1 MVLCGKSIYCDG
13 PVHAKTS
20 STSSTM
26 PHFIGNIL
34 QDKRAADLHPE
45 SHDKSFHYSAR
56 DKHELI
62 NQLPSLPIRF
72 EHSETLGDVGRVKSA
87 WQSKDGRVW
96 VVGEI
101 SDTGIAGKFVN
112 KTIASQQHVG
122 LSLGHEHTEYSDGST
137 RKRGLEV
144 SICKQPRRP
153 GCGVAVSVHASS
165 RHYKRAAADA
175 TTTNSDTTS
184 NMSETTDSTP
194 TQSDASPPTTANAS
208 APNSNT
214 DDSTQR
220 ETSNTEVDS
229 VPPKLPPAPELA
241 AQVMQ
246 FAEQARAAEARVA
259 ELEQERN
266 KRIEAEKQQQE
277 KENAE
282 RKLNAENLAKS
293 VLEHVAQFQAGN
305 GQNASPQS
313 CADQERAIKSL
324 MESHPREVETVL
336 QVAHLCSS
344 RAAKLEAE
352 LKQEKL
358 QAEQM
363 QLRSQYHAAVQQA
376 TGVNS
381 SHAASTHDATTID
394 VRASKRQRTSTS
406 HSSLLP
412 KASSKPRSRYEHLGI
427 DCNDVT
433 SAYQQFA
440 GMSGGNG
447 ATVSRMNEIAGIM
460 KRQQKRGFC

>member
-1 MVLCGKSIYCDG
+1 
-13 PVHAKTS
+13 
-20 STSSTM
+20 M

-34 QDKRAADLHPE
+34 QDRRGAASHPE
-45 SHDKSFHYSAR
+45 AHDKSFNYSASER
-56 DKHELI
+56 HDLI
-62 NQLPSLPIRF
+62 AQLPNLPIRF
-72 EHSETLGDVGRVKSA
+72 EHSEALGDVGRVKSA
-87 WQSKDGRVW
+87 WHSADGRVW
-96 VVGEI
+96 VVGELL
-101 SDTGIAGKFVN
+101 DTGIAGKFVN

-165 RHYKRAAADA
+165 RHYKRNAADTA
-175 TTTNSDTTS
+175 TITREITKMSDSTNSTAAPSDTSSTPATDATSETKANDSVPPETTN
-184 NMSETTDSTP
+184 
-194 TQSDASPPTTANAS
+194 TQ
-208 APNSNT
+208 
-214 DDSTQR
+214 
-220 ETSNTEVDS
+220 VDS
-229 VPPKLPPAPELA
+229 LPPKLPPAPELA

-259 ELEQERN
+259 ELEEERN

-282 RKLNAENLAKS
+282 RKTNAENLAKS

-305 GQNASPQS
+305 GQTASPQS

-381 SHAASTHDATTID
+381 SHSAAGHDSTTVD
-394 VRASKRQRTSTS
+394 VRASKRQRTNAV

-412 KASSKPRSRYEHLGI
+412 KAVNKPRSRYEHLGI

-433 SAYQQFA
+433 SAYQQFSS
-440 GMSGGNG
+440 MSGGNG
-447 ATVSRMNEIAGIM
+447 ATVSRMDEIANIM
-460 KRQQKRGFC
+460 KRQQNRGFC

>member
-1 MVLCGKSIYCDG
+1 
-13 PVHAKTS
+13 
-20 STSSTM
+20 M

-34 QDKRAADLHPE
+34 QDRRRAALHPE
-45 SHDKSFHYSAR
+45 SHDKSFDYSSSE
-56 DKHELI
+56 KHDLI
-62 NQLPSLPIRF
+62 KQLPNLPIRF
-72 EHSETLGDVGRVKSA
+72 EHSEALGDVGRVKSA
-87 WQSKDGRVW
+87 WQSLDGRVW

-165 RHYKRAAADA
+165 RHYKRDAADA
-175 TTTNSDTTS
+175 TTISSETTNMSDTTNS
-184 NMSETTDSTP
+184 ATTPTDTTATTTTEAALEKKPDEGAPIETT
-194 TQSDASPPTTANAS
+194 
-208 APNSNT
+208 
-214 DDSTQR
+214 
-220 ETSNTEVDS
+220 NTEVDTL
-229 VPPKLPPAPELA
+229 PPKLPPAPELA

-246 FAEQARAAEARVA
+246 FAEQARAAEKRVA
-259 ELEQERN
+259 ELEEERN
-266 KRIEAEKQQQE
+266 KRIEAEKQLQE
-277 KENAE
+277 KENAA
-282 RKLNAENLAKS
+282 RKTNAENLAKS

-381 SHAASTHDATTID
+381 SHAVASHDSTTVD
-394 VRASKRQRTSTS
+394 VRASKRQRTDAA

-412 KASSKPRSRYEHLGI
+412 KSAGKPRSRYAHLGI

-447 ATVSRMNEIAGIM
+447 ATVSRMGEIANIM
-460 KRQQKRGFC
+460 KRQQSRGFC

>member
-1 MVLCGKSIYCDG
+1 
-13 PVHAKTS
+13 
-20 STSSTM
+20 M
-26 PHFIGNIL
+26 PHFLGNIL
-34 QDKRAADLHPE
+34 QDKRGAALHPE
-45 SHDKSFHYSAR
+45 SHDKTFDYSASE
-56 DKHELI
+56 KHDLVD
-62 NQLPSLPIRF
+62 QLPNLPIRF
-72 EHSETLGDVGRVKSA
+72 EHSEALGDVGRVKSA
-87 WQSKDGRVW
+87 WQSPDGRVW

-122 LSLGHEHTEYSDGST
+122 LSLGHEHTQYADGST

-165 RHYKRAAADA
+165 QHYKRDAADA
-175 TTTNSDTTS
+175 TTTLSSTA
-184 NMSETTDSTP
+184 NMSDPTNSATSTTD
-194 TQSDASPPTTANAS
+194 AKPTTTTDTEIES
-208 APNSNT
+208 KPNEGAHTETVNT
-214 DDSTQR
+214 Q
-220 ETSNTEVDS
+220 VDS

-246 FAEQARAAEARVA
+246 FAEQARAAEKRVA
-259 ELEQERN
+259 ELEEERN
-266 KRIEAEKQQQE
+266 KRMEAEKKQQE

-282 RKLNAENLAKS
+282 RKTNAENLAKS
-293 VLEHVAQFQAGN
+293 VLEHVAQFQTGN

-381 SHAASTHDATTID
+381 SHVAANHDSTTID
-394 VRASKRQRTSTS
+394 VRASKRQRTSAP
-406 HSSLLP
+406 HSNLLP
-412 KASSKPRSRYEHLGI
+412 KAVSKPRSRYEHLGI

-447 ATVSRMNEIAGIM
+447 ATVSRMDEIANIM
-460 KRQQKRGFC
+460 KRQQNRGFC